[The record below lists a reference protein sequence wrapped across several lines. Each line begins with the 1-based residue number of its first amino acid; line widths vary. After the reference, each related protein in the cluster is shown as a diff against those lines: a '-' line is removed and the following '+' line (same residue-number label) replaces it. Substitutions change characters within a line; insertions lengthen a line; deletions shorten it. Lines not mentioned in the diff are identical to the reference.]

1 MRKYQPG
8 EVKRDARAA
17 EALRSLGY
25 VAGPGPTA
33 GSEENLKDPK
43 DMVDIEQSFRWA
55 ESLLARQ
62 RPAEVI
68 EHMEPAAQR
77 SPESFLIVE
86 LLGKAYAAEE
96 LFDFAELA
104 FGQALALQPRSPETW
119 GLLAQVLGVRR
130 AYGRAIKACEQALQI
145 DPEALDAQRLLPQLR
160 ELLAQQTA
168 QIDKLRAEL
177 RAQPDSAELAFAL
190 GDELAVAGATAEAV
204 TVLRTGLEHNPQNIQ
219 LANNLAWIMAT
230 SPDDHLRNGAEAL
243 RLAQVACAG
252 ESATNPTILDTLA
265 AAQAETRDFDAA
277 VATLQRAADLAR
289 QAGNTHLA
297 AELAQRTKYYQEKR
311 PFRAPA

>member
-1 MRKYQPG
+1 M
-8 EVKRDARAA
+8 
-17 EALRSLGY
+17 
-25 VAGPGPTA
+25 
-33 GSEENLKDPK
+33 
-43 DMVDIEQSFRWA
+43 
-55 ESLLARQ
+55 
-62 RPAEVI
+62 
-68 EHMEPAAQR
+68 
-77 SPESFLIVE
+77 
-86 LLGKAYAAEE
+86 
-96 LFDFAELA
+96 
-104 FGQALALQPRSPETW
+104 
-119 GLLAQVLGVRR
+119 
-130 AYGRAIKACEQALQI
+130 
-145 DPEALDAQRLLPQLR
+145 DAQRLLPQLR